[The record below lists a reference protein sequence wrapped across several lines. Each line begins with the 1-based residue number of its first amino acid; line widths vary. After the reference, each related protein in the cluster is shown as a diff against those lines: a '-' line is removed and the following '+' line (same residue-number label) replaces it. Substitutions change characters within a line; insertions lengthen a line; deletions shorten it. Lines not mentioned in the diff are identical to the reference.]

1 MTVYLVGAGPGA
13 ADLLTIRAAR
23 LLGEADVVVRDRL
36 IDDSVMSYVNPDA
49 KVYFAGKEPGDSSS
63 QESINELLILL
74 SQNHETIVRLKGGDP
89 FVFGRGGEEL
99 IALHEAGIRCDVV
112 PGVTSALSGPMAA
125 GIPVTHRGISRGFTV
140 VTGTGSDGEATNF
153 TQFAKIDTTLII
165 LMGIKHRETIA
176 KELIAGGLDA
186 TTPVA
191 VIERAWTETQRT
203 VRGDLL
209 SLANLDV
216 SNPAIIVVGE
226 VATLNLRDFA
236 FSDVVLI

>member
-1 MTVYLVGAGPGA
+1 MTVFLVGAGPGD

-23 LLGEADVVVRDRL
+23 LLGEADVIVRDRL
-36 IDDSVMSYVNPDA
+36 IDDSVMAYVNPDA
-49 KVYFAGKEPGDSSS
+49 MVYYAGKEPGDSSS
-63 QESINELLILL
+63 QEAINELLILL
-74 SQNHETIVRLKGGDP
+74 SQYHDTIVRLKGGDP

-125 GIPVTHRGISRGFTV
+125 GIPVTHRGISQGFTV
-140 VTGTGSDGEATNF
+140 VTGTGSDGTVTDF
-153 TQFAKIDTTLII
+153 TKLAKTETTLII
-165 LMGIKHRETIA
+165 LMGIKHRGEIA
-176 KELIAGGLDA
+176 RTLISGGLDA

-191 VIERAWTETQRT
+191 VIERAWTNTQRT

-209 SLANLDV
+209 SLENLDV
-216 SNPAIIVVGE
+216 ANPAIIVIGE
-226 VATLNLRDFA
+226 VATLNLREFA

>member
-1 MTVYLVGAGPGA
+1 MTVFLVGAGPGD

-23 LLGEADVVVRDRL
+23 LLGEADVIVRDRL
-36 IDDSVMSYVNPDA
+36 IDDSVMAYVNPDA
-49 KVYFAGKEPGDSSS
+49 KVYYAGKEPGDSSN

-125 GIPVTHRGISRGFTV
+125 GIPVTHRGVSQGFTV
-140 VTGTGSDGEATNF
+140 VTGTGSDGKVTDF
-153 TQFAKIDTTLII
+153 TQLAKTGTTLII
-165 LMGIKHRETIA
+165 LMGIKHRREIA
-176 KELIAGGLDA
+176 RTLISGGLDA

-191 VIERAWTETQRT
+191 VIERAWTNTQRT

-209 SLANLDV
+209 SLENLDV
-216 SNPAIIVVGE
+216 ANPAIIVIGE
-226 VATLNLRDFA
+226 VATLNLREFA